1 MRNFD
6 YLKDYEHLA
15 DLHAFCSM
23 AELKQTSD
31 PEKSALNARKALE
44 WLVRNIY
51 RMKNIEVGER
61 TSLYTLVD
69 GEPFK
74 AFVGSDKLMMAVHY
88 IRKVG
93 NRAAHA
99 AVPTKSETFFA
110 VLNLYNFTGA
120 VLKKLQVIENFPP
133 FDPELLKR
141 KRIMVVE
148 PKPKQ
153 EPTVD
158 ERFVASIDT
167 ARIVD
172 EPVEVRPTPFSEA
185 ETRGYY
191 IDQMLQEAGWKVLTD
206 KGAIAPLKA
215 CIEIKVEGMPTH
227 SESGFA
233 DYVLF
238 GASGKPLAVIEAKR
252 TSASVEA
259 GKVQAHLYADCLERQ
274 YGVRP
279 VVYISNG
286 YETQIDDGLG
296 YPWRPLLGYHT
307 AEELEL
313 LIQRRGRANITNLQI
328 NDAITNREYQKRAIR
343 TVCERFNGKHRRT
356 LLVMATGTGKT
367 RVAISLT
374 DVLKRNNW
382 VKNVLFL
389 ADRTSLVKQAAKNFA
404 KLLPAETLC
413 ILSEESKPDM
423 KARIMFSTYQTMI
436 NYIDCDTKEFSVGRF
451 DLIIVDE
458 AHRSVFG
465 KYTAIFD
472 YFDSLL
478 VGLTA
483 TPRDEVDRNT
493 YDLFEMDEA
502 DTFSY
507 ELDEAVADGFLT
519 PYNALK
525 RGTLILKEGICYDK
539 LNDDEKRQL
548 ETVWQYEQARRATD
562 IDDNYHRDIESN
574 ELFRYIFNEDTI
586 DKVLQDLM
594 EHGLRVQSG
603 ERIGKSIIF
612 GYNHK
617 HAELVVQRFNRL
629 YPEYGT
635 DFCVLIDNY
644 VNYAQSLIDRF
655 EVRDKLPQIAVSVDM
670 LDTGI
675 DVPDVLNLVFFKP
688 VHSKI
693 KFMQMI
699 GRGTRLS
706 ADIFGVGQHKECF
719 QIFDWCN
726 NFEFF
731 NLHPNGQ
738 EAVQSVSLTERL
750 FCLRT
755 DIAFELQHAAYQE
768 DAFAKSLHD
777 ELKKELCEQV
787 QSLPE
792 THISV
797 RRHWATVEKYRQ
809 PAAWQYLSPVD
820 REEVKREIPALL
832 VRNTAD
838 ESAKKFD
845 VLMLNIELSKLA
857 TEINA
862 TGSQNKVVQIA
873 GLLQERASIPQ
884 VSAKIELINELASPA
899 FWKAPTLQQ
908 MERMR
913 LELRDLIK
921 FLTGGGNRT
930 FTLNIADEVTE
941 TGEAET
947 FMPTS
952 YKQRVIDY
960 LAENRNLPAIRKII
974 GVEQLE
980 HRDIVELERIF
991 WKELGTKEEY
1001 QRYVQGGKM
1010 LCGDHVAAF
1019 IRAQVGVDRGVA
1031 LQKFSDYLSNHTLN
1045 SMQEEYL
1052 KTIVTYVCQNGDI
1065 TAETIV
1071 NEPPFDEFEWI
1082 ETFGQHFISVRKYV
1096 EELHQAIIA

>member
-1 MRNFD
+1 MKNFD
-6 YLKDYEHLA
+6 YLKKYEHLS
-15 DLHAFCSM
+15 DLYAYCHM
-23 AELKQTSD
+23 AELKQASD

-51 RMKNIEVGER
+51 RMKNIEVSDR

-69 GEPFK
+69 GEPFRR
-74 AFVGSDKLMMAVHY
+74 FVGDDRLMMAVHY

-93 NRAAHA
+93 NKAAHA
-99 AVPTKSETFFA
+99 AVPTKSETYFA
-110 VLNLYNFTGA
+110 VFNLYNFTGA
-120 VLKKLQVIENFPP
+120 VLKKLLVVDDFPP

-148 PKPKQ
+148 PKQ
-153 EPTVD
+153 EPAAD

-167 ARIVD
+167 AKIVD
-172 EPVEVRPTPFSEA
+172 KPIEVRPTSFSEA
-185 ETRGYY
+185 ETRRYF
-191 IDQMLQEAGWKVLTD
+191 IDQLLQEAGWEVLTER
-206 KGAIAPLKA
+206 GAIVPLKA
-215 CIEIKVEGMPTH
+215 CIEIKIEGMPTH
-227 SESGFA
+227 SEGGFA

-238 GASGKPLAVIEAKR
+238 GASGKPLAVVEAKR
-252 TSASVEA
+252 TSVDLEA
-259 GKVQAHLYADCLERQ
+259 GKVQAQLYADCLERQ

-279 VVYISNG
+279 VIYITNG
-286 YETQIDDGLG
+286 YETAVNDGLG

-313 LIQRRGRANITNLQI
+313 LIQRRGRSNITNLQI
-328 NDAITNREYQKRAIR
+328 SDAITNREYQKRAIR
-343 TVCERFNGKHRRT
+343 TVCERFNKRHRRT

-374 DVLKRNNW
+374 EVLKRNNW

-436 NYIDCDTKEFSVGRF
+436 NYIDCDSKEFSVGRF

-493 YDLFEMDEA
+493 YDLFQMDEA

-507 ELDEAVADGFLT
+507 ELDEAVADGFLA

-525 RGTLILKEGICYDK
+525 RGTQLLKEGICYDK
-539 LNDDEKRQL
+539 LNREEKLQL

-562 IDDNYHRDIESN
+562 IDGDYHRDIESN

-612 GYNHK
+612 GYNHR
-617 HAELVVQRFNRL
+617 HAELIVERFGRL
-629 YPEYGT
+629 YPEYGAE
-635 DFCVLIDNY
+635 FCVLIDNY
-644 VNYAQSLIDRF
+644 VNYAQSLIDSF

-693 KFMQMI
+693 KFLQMI

-731 NLHPNGQ
+731 SLHPNGQ
-738 EAVQSVSLTERL
+738 EAQQNLSLTERL

-755 DIAFELQHAAYQE
+755 DIAFELQHASYQE
-768 DAFAKSLHD
+768 DAFAKNLHN
-777 ELKKELCEQV
+777 ELKRALCEQV
-787 QSLPE
+787 QALQE
-792 THISV
+792 THVSV
-797 RRHWATVEKYRQ
+797 RQHLAVVNKYRK
-809 PAAWQYLSPVD
+809 AESWQYLSPVD
-820 REEVKREIPALL
+820 REEVKKEIPALL
-832 VRNTAD
+832 VRNTTD

-862 TGSQNKVVQIA
+862 VRSQNKVVQIA

-884 VSAKIELINELASPA
+884 VADKIKTINELTLPS
-899 FWKAPTLQQ
+899 FWKAPTLQ
-908 MERMR
+908 R
-913 LELRDLIK
+913 LEQVRIELRDLIK
-921 FLTGGGNRT
+921 FLTGGGNKT

-941 TGEAET
+941 TGEAES

-960 LAENRNLPAIRKII
+960 LAENRDLPVIRKIV

-980 HRDIVELERIF
+980 HRDIAELERIF

-1001 QRYVQGGKM
+1001 QRYVQSGKM

-1082 ETFGQHFISVRKYV
+1082 ETFGQHFVSVRKYV
-1096 EELHQAIIA
+1096 EELHRAIIA